1 MEWWQKAVVVPVKR
15 AWIVVAARL
24 TTRRKKDGKIIIA
37 AAVYIYYP
45 FIHSLVHPSKDPN
58 NAFFLCVCV
67 CVCVCKCNNLSICI
81 WPSTDACLDWFTDR
95 FLLSGEQS
103 VPGPEQSLPDIDI
116 SHLISSSIV

>member
-58 NAFFLCVCV
+58 NAFFLFVCV
-67 CVCVCKCNNLSICI
+67 CVNVIISQSAYGHLLMHALIGLLI
-81 WPSTDACLDWFTDR
+81 DFFCLAN
-95 FLLSGEQS
+95 S
-103 VPGPEQSLPDIDI
+103 QSLVLNNP
-116 SHLISSSIV
+116 SLT